1 MRIPMSARGP
11 EAQVTREELLRKIRE
26 HENPFVTSSEMAEVF
41 GVKRQ
46 TAYKHLERLSNSG
59 VLEKEKVGG
68 SAAIYWL
75 PERVS

>member
-1 MRIPMSARGP
+1 MSTRGP
-11 EAQVTREELLRKIRE
+11 EAQVTKEELLRKIRG
-26 HENPFVTSSEMAEVF
+26 HENPFVTSSEMADAF

-46 TAYKHLERLSNSG
+46 TAYKHLERLCESG
-59 VLEKEKVGG
+59 KLEKEKVGG